1 MDTRSACATSLLVLF
16 YVAGCGSGEDTD
28 LRRRAADRRAQPPA
42 ALAPEA
48 EPRAESRT
56 QSTHVDRRMN
66 RYRGP
71 DSGADAEDRSLEDLE
86 SPDAE
91 LRAHAVSALM
101 PEDDE
106 LDRLIAVLARDPSPL
121 VRAAAAEELGDA
133 DDPRAVDAL
142 IGALADGH
150 REVVLEVIDAL
161 AWLEDSSAVPALV
174 SLLGT
179 TGDPELLDA
188 AVEAIDWIAPE

>member
-1 MDTRSACATSLLVLF
+1 MDTRSACATSLLVLI
-16 YVAGCGSGEDTD
+16 YVAGCGSGEDTE

-48 EPRAESRT
+48 EPRAASRT
-56 QSTHVDRRMN
+56 QSTSVDSWMN

-71 DSGADAEDRSLEDLE
+71 DSGAGEEDRRLEDLD

-91 LRAHAVSALM
+91 LRAHAVSALI
-101 PEDDE
+101 PEDEE
-106 LDRLIAVLARDPSPL
+106 LDRLIAALARDPSSR

-133 DDPRAVDAL
+133 DDPRAVVALIDAL
-142 IGALADGH
+142 VDEH

-161 AWLEDSSAVPALV
+161 DLLDDSSAVPALV
-174 SLLGT
+174 YLLSA
-179 TGDPELLDA
+179 TGDPELRDA
-188 AVEAIDWIAPE
+188 AVDAIDSLAPE